1 MQMLYQKYKNDS
13 LTIIGINVDGPR
25 NRSKVKPFVKSM
37 GLEFPI
43 LIDENGEVIQRYRLM
58 SIPSTVIV
66 SSEGDIV
73 KVHRGYRP
81 GDEKVL
87 EKEMKELLNKAK

>member
-1 MQMLYQKYKNDS
+1 MYQKYKTDS

-25 NRSKVKPFVKSM
+25 NRSKIKPFVKSL

-58 SIPSTVIV
+58 SIPSTVII
-66 SSEGDIV
+66 SPEGHIV
-73 KVHRGYRP
+73 KVHKGYRP
-81 GDEKVL
+81 GDENVL
-87 EKEMKELLNKAK
+87 EREIKELLKKSK